1 MKSLSLY
8 QEFDISVYVAQE
20 WEYGTHKHNF
30 YELIYILEGDGI
42 HILNDH
48 KKEYTKG
55 SLFILT
61 PEDYHS
67 FVIKE
72 KTSFCII
79 TFNRIYFSKEQSL
92 KTGLLDFSEL
102 FRKLEM
108 IFYNSNN
115 SNDELIKNEADQIY
129 IEILIQKLI
138 EEISQKRLFYENII
152 QNAVFLLLNLIA
164 RNIQENLSASFKVN
178 NSKSEIG
185 DILTYIQ
192 KNIYQKD
199 KLKIETIA
207 SHFYK
212 SKNYIS
218 EYFKSE
224 TGESLKSY
232 ISKYK
237 MNLVK
242 NRLMYS
248 NLTISQIA
256 DELEFTDESHLNK
269 IFKQFFGQT
278 AKQYKIKYSEKTK
291 SK

>member
-8 QEFDISVYVAQE
+8 QEFDISIYVAQE

-30 YELIYILEGDGI
+30 YELIYILEGKGT

-48 KKEYTKG
+48 KKEYCKG
-55 SLFILT
+55 SLFLLT

-67 FVIKE
+67 FVIEE

-79 TFNRIYFSKEQSL
+79 TFNRIYFSKEYSL
-92 KTGLLDFSEL
+92 KTDLLDFSEL
-102 FRKLEM
+102 FRKIEM

-115 SNDELIKNEADQIY
+115 SNNELIKNEADKIY
-129 IEILIQKLI
+129 IEVLIQKLI
-138 EEISQKRLFYENII
+138 EEVSQKRFFYENII
-152 QNAVFLLLNLIA
+152 QNTVFLLLNIIA
-164 RNIQENLSASFKVN
+164 RNIQENLSASFKIN

-199 KLKIETIA
+199 KLTIEAIA
-207 SHFYK
+207 TYFYK

-237 MNLVK
+237 INLVK